1 MLTALNRVSVS
12 AGYNTVRRFRQLLMD
27 YTIKCAEKN
36 NVPIPS
42 NLNRED
48 FTMGGTDNSNYKD
61 RSSISGTD
69 GLNYSSSCLFQSK
82 QNPPERKP
90 LVSETQL
97 KRRIG
102 TTDSATLSSCASL

>member
-1 MLTALNRVSVS
+1 MHMMFGHSIYARDRSKTMLTALNRVSVS

-48 FTMGGTDNSNYKD
+48 FTMGEQITPTIK
-61 RSSISGTD
+61 
-69 GLNYSSSCLFQSK
+69 
-82 QNPPERKP
+82 
-90 LVSETQL
+90 
-97 KRRIG
+97 IG
-102 TTDSATLSSCASL
+102 HPYLEQMV